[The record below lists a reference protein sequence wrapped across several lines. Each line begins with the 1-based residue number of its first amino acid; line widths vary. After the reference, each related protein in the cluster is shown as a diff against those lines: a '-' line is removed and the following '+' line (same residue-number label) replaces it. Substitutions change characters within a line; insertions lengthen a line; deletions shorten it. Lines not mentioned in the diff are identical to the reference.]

1 VRFSRVITEALHTT
15 HWEEM
20 LMGRK
25 EPMLDTSIYFCDP
38 ASLAYVSLLRVEL
51 TVAWAFLNFET

>member
-1 VRFSRVITEALHTT
+1 MNADLQAREG
-15 HWEEM
+15 EM

-25 EPMLDTSIYFCDP
+25 EPMLDTSIYFCDA